1 MKPNLGERDLR
12 KMEQTYADI
21 CSQLFK
27 AKARLY
33 QLALEGLE
41 TGGRDELLGL
51 TETLDS
57 VIEQAANPKLSAA
70 SRRWS
75 RTELPNLVDAIEH
88 GMTERDYLEF
98 ESARS
103 WLDRQTKGGVP

>member
-57 VIEQAANPKLSAA
+57 VIEQAANPKSSAV

-98 ESARS
+98 DSARS
-103 WLDRQTKGGVP
+103 WLDRQTNDGAA